1 MKVEELIIGA
11 LCVFWGIFGFFNRDA
26 MYDFAREGG
35 RGLRD
40 IRLLKPLVL
49 AATAVL
55 PLVGII
61 LIIKGL

>member
-1 MKVEELIIGA
+1 MDIEELIIGA
-11 LCVFWGIFGFFNRDA
+11 LCIFWGIFGFINRDA
-26 MYDFAREGG
+26 MYDYAREGG

-49 AATAVL
+49 AVTAAL
-55 PLVGII
+55 PVVGIV